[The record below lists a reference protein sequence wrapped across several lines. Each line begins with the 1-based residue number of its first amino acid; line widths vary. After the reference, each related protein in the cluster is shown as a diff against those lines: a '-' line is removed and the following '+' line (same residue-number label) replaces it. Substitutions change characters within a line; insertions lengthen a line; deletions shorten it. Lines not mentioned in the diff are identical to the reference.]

1 MSLPISPVCTS
12 KYRHTFAPIHYTNS
26 YEENFLCNQLHY
38 QPHFSGILKWWI
50 GYDFVQLPSQPDFI
64 FRNTSGL
71 LTWQMEKI
79 LYWKLWR
86 NATNNPKCTNT
97 TYPKHSPPLLSYSI
111 SKSTVTWLA
120 VLVLEDLLP
129 THTVSRCIL
138 HIQKST
144 DSTLSCYRYFLSSS
158 NPSYRQK
165 GLQNPVGED
174 KGKEDNVYLSLA
186 CILCH

>member
-1 MSLPISPVCTS
+1 MKDSNKGAVGHFSHKLQSWDLSELWPSPKKNQHLYSLNILLPPCSTFHVYMSLPISPVCTS

-64 FRNTSGL
+64 FRNISGL

-97 TYPKHSPPLLSYSI
+97 TYPKHSPP
-111 SKSTVTWLA
+111 
-120 VLVLEDLLP
+120 
-129 THTVSRCIL
+129 
-138 HIQKST
+138 
-144 DSTLSCYRYFLSSS
+144 
-158 NPSYRQK
+158 
-165 GLQNPVGED
+165 
-174 KGKEDNVYLSLA
+174 
-186 CILCH
+186 